1 MLWKIKKSVG
11 ENRVD
16 CSRVIMLDRR
26 RRVIILHNATFAGP
40 MPYGSVS
47 GFGAAVVLPYD
58 RKQTHNYG
66 EREKGFL
73 YFASVMEN

>member
-1 MLWKIKKSVG
+1 
-11 ENRVD
+11 
-16 CSRVIMLDRR
+16 MLDRR
-26 RRVIILHNATFAGP
+26 RRVIILHNATTFAGP

-47 GFGAAVVLPYD
+47 GFGAAVVLLYD

-73 YFASVMEN
+73 YFASVMKN